1 MTRAWQRLE
10 AHAGHPV
17 RRHFLHLLAWLD
29 RGSYY
34 AILLAMGLMTVL
46 VCAQVV
52 ARYLLGTS
60 VPWPRHSNR
69 EAHAWSRNDPKA
81 ACASAMRGGSSCPP
95 AWSTQGRTRL
105 RYGGA

>member
-34 AILLAMGLMTVL
+34 AILLAMGRNTAGLLLLM
-46 VCAQVV
+46 VCA
-52 ARYLLGTS
+52 
-60 VPWPRHSNR
+60 PWP
-69 EAHAWSRNDPKA
+69 WPG
-81 ACASAMRGGSSCPP
+81 RGLRDRRAVGTADAETSLERGCTIFQRFSSY
-95 AWSTQGRTRL
+95 SS
-105 RYGGA
+105 